1 MKLIIIFLA
10 LSLNTF
16 AAELKIE
23 PVYGVERTQRFY
35 PEPAR
40 YKTQTFLGVRA
51 VYGSPDFAFEF
62 ELNQSNDSEDFPD
75 SNSSAK
81 YQNQK
86 ALLGFRTYPLKSK
99 YLGAYLR
106 FGIQA
111 NKQTETITTDG
122 TTTTEEYPINIDPYA
137 GVGLT
142 LAFGNNFALNAGATL
157 VYNKNAEEAEKYDTR
172 YTFSFTIKAGNR

>member
-1 MKLIIIFLA
+1 MYPHFL
-10 LSLNTF
+10 LFISLNSLS
-16 AAELKIE
+16 AELKIE
-23 PVYGVERTQRFY
+23 PVYGVERTQRYY

-51 VYGSPDFAFEF
+51 LYGVPEF
-62 ELNQSNDSEDFPD
+62 SLELELNQSNDTEDFPD
-75 SNSSAK
+75 TNSK
-81 YQNQK
+81 VEYQNQK
-86 ALLGFRTYPLKSK
+86 ALLGFRTYPIKSE
-99 YLGAYLR
+99 YIGAYFR
-106 FGIQA
+106 FGARA
-111 NKQTETITTDG
+111 NKQTEKITENG

-137 GVGLT
+137 GAGLT